1 MLTVWCLPDYVM
13 HLLDADLHDKR
24 LRWLRRLLSHI
35 KDLELAAGIG
45 DGHTLMADPKNG
57 RQARTVT

>member
-1 MLTVWCLPDYVM
+1 M